1 MWRFRGDD
9 LVAAR
14 ARVDAALEIGCT
26 LFDTADIYGPD
37 NGEPFGA
44 AEALLGRL
52 FATDKALRGRMVLA
66 TKGGIIPPTPY
77 NSSAAYLVDA
87 CEASLRRLGVDTI
100 DLYQIHRPDLLAH
113 PAEVASAFDR
123 LRSAGK
129 IREVGVSNHTAE
141 QTRALMAHLPFPL
154 ASVQPEFSALAYAPL
169 EDGVLDLA
177 MEAGLGVLAW
187 SPLGQGRLGRVGAD
201 ETSRRVIAV
210 LDAIAHR
217 EGVSRT
223 AVAYAWV
230 LQHPSRP
237 VVLIGTQ
244 TPERIREAAEAY
256 RASLTREDWYAV
268 LVAARGEPMP

>member
-1 MWRFRGDD
+1 
-9 LVAAR
+9 
-14 ARVDAALEIGCT
+14 
-26 LFDTADIYGPD
+26 
-37 NGEPFGA
+37 
-44 AEALLGRL
+44 
-52 FATDKALRGRMVLA
+52 
-66 TKGGIIPPTPY
+66 
-77 NSSAAYLVDA
+77 
-87 CEASLRRLGVDTI
+87 
-100 DLYQIHRPDLLAH
+100 
-113 PAEVASAFDR
+113 
-123 LRSAGK
+123 
-129 IREVGVSNHTAE
+129 
-141 QTRALMAHLPFPL
+141 
-154 ASVQPEFSALAYAPL
+154 
-169 EDGVLDLA
+169 VLDLA

-237 VVLIGTQ
+237 VALIGTQ

-256 RASLTREDWYAV
+256 RVSLTREDWYAV